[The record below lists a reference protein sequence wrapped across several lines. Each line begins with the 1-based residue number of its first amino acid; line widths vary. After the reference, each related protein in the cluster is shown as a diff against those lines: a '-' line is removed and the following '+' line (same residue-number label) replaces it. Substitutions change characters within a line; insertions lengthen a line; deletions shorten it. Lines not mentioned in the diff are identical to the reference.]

1 MDRVEKEIR
10 WIRCFGVSV
19 CLACLQACATVDTNT
34 MIYDDSPNPGN
45 GYRGYLQVI
54 LGFGESRSDMVRKA
68 ARACE
73 GWGGLRLD
81 SLRKISTED
90 MTGIVRFNDTFGMD
104 FYEYYCNGF
113 NRDAPSDAQIDNVP
127 SQDELMRNEGSI
139 SEAKRK
145 CVEIGF
151 IDGTPEFS
159 DCALKLLK

>member
-1 MDRVEKEIR
+1 MSRIEKKIR
-10 WIRCFGVSV
+10 WIRCFGVSF
-19 CLACLQACATVDTNT
+19 CLACLKACAFVDTNT
-34 MIYDDSPNPGN
+34 LIYDDSPNAGN
-45 GYRGYLQVI
+45 GFRGYLQVTA
-54 LGFGESRSDMVRKA
+54 GFGESRSDMVRKA
-68 ARACE
+68 ARVCE
-73 GWGGLRLD
+73 RWGGLRLD

-90 MTGIVRFNDTFGMD
+90 MPGIVRFNDTFGVD

-113 NRDAPSDAQIDNVP
+113 SRDSPSDAQIDNVP
-127 SQDELMRNEGSI
+127 SRDELMRNEGSI